1 MDKYR
6 SLIANFVAFGPV
18 ILYNVYFFLTK
29 ETGSPIDFTAII
41 YSAIIA
47 MISFVLAKSI
57 REKRK

>member
-1 MDKYR
+1 MDKDR
-6 SLIANFVAFGPV
+6 SLIASLVAFGPV